1 MIVPARD
8 AQATLPRSLAALA
21 AQRGAPSFEVIVVDD
36 GSRDATAEV
45 AAMAPGVRVVR
56 QAAQGPAVARNRGVA
71 EAKGTHLAFLD
82 ADCYPTTGWA
92 AAAMDALHDADLVQ
106 GAVLPDAQAR
116 IGPFDRSLWVTEER
130 GLYEAANLLVR
141 REVFERVGG
150 FEEWIR
156 PARGKA
162 IAEDLWFGWR
172 VRRSGARTAFCEA
185 ALVHHAVFG
194 RGPREFVSERRRLR
208 YFPAIAR
215 KVPELR
221 VKTFVA
227 RVFLDSRS
235 AAFDAMATGVGLAVL
250 ARRPSAL
257 AVSLPSLIHAL
268 SGMLPWTTAWRGPF
282 ASLTAITPMPAACIT
297 WARLASQTRRH

>member
-8 AQATLPRSLAALA
+8 AAATLPRSLAALA
-21 AQRGAPSFEVIVVDD
+21 AQRGAPSLEVIVVDD
-36 GSRDATAEV
+36 GSCDATAEV
-45 AAMAPGVRVVR
+45 AAMAPEVRVVH
-56 QAAQGPAVARNRGVA
+56 QAAQGPAVARNRGVT

-82 ADCYPTTGWA
+82 ADCYPTAGWA
-92 AAAMDALHDADLVQ
+92 AAAMDALGDADLVQ

-185 ALVHHAVFG
+185 ALVHHAVFD
-194 RGPREFVSERRRLR
+194 RGPGEFVSERRRLR

-221 VKTFVA
+221 SKTFVA

-235 AAFDAMATGVGLAVL
+235 AAFDTMVAGVGLAVL
-250 ARRPSAL
+250 ARRPPAL
-257 AVSLPSLIHAL
+257 ALAIPLAIPYARVLSRAGSPRVAAWQLAADAVGLIELLHGSLRYRSLL
-268 SGMLPWTTAWRGPF
+268 L
-282 ASLTAITPMPAACIT
+282 
-297 WARLASQTRRH
+297 